1 MVDAVG
7 GRQTIQVS
15 VKNKGRKTWGNLFAC
30 NINPSK
36 PAARH
41 SIALEAV
48 SNNLLA
54 KPLHPQLP
62 LSYPIWVHHGV
73 HKFPHLLG
81 QVRGISE
88 ALERR
93 LQGEVRS
100 VTTAAVC
107 AAHAY
112 NTQGARS
119 TPCTM
124 ATQWQLFS
132 HEEKLCTHSRPC
144 RVDLAAVVHLARMID
159 EPVHEHCVCHAATH
173 TFSTIEPARK
183 PVAATDTYMA
193 ASCSF
198 LPWSWRPTR
207 VEAP

>member
-15 VKNKGRKTWGNLFAC
+15 VKNKGGETWGNLFAC

-36 PAARH
+36 PAACH

-81 QVRGISE
+81 QVRSTSE

-100 VTTAAVC
+100 VTTAAMC

-119 TPCTM
+119 TPCTNGNAM
-124 ATQWQLFS
+124 ATFFARGKAVHTLTS
-132 HEEKLCTHSRPC
+132 LSRRPC
-144 RVDLAAVVHLARMID
+144 
-159 EPVHEHCVCHAATH
+159 
-173 TFSTIEPARK
+173 
-183 PVAATDTYMA
+183 
-193 ASCSF
+193 CSRS
-198 LPWSWRPTR
+198 LG
-207 VEAP
+207 AHD